1 MKMKLTYY
9 LFVGMLTIFHAQ
21 AQENN
26 HALQQILQMVESNN
40 KDLKANQQITTAQKA
55 KNRSENNLANPT
67 LSYAHLWD
75 SKNSEKTVGEIVVS
89 QSFDF
94 PSLYISR
101 SKVNRLKA
109 GSLDAQSMAQ
119 RQQILL
125 QAQEVCLDI
134 IYLYQQQQL
143 LDERL
148 KNAENLCSYYQ
159 QRLEKG
165 DANILETNKI
175 NLELLNVRTE
185 VRTNSTNLHNKLK
198 ELLLLNSGQPL
209 TPGRSMLER
218 QIPQAQAL
226 GLTQYPTVNLPTDFT
241 SICDE
246 LVNSTPTVLAAVR
259 QNEATHLEVSV
270 NKQGWL
276 PKLEIGYRRNTENGH
291 PLNGVV
297 VGMSFPIFENRN
309 KVKIAKAQ
317 ALSSNYQKENITLL
331 TKSAL
336 WKLYD
341 EACTLQTSIRE
352 YQDTFTQQKDLELLK
367 KALIGG
373 EINIIEY
380 FVEISIVYQSKQN
393 LLALE
398 NQYQKTMA
406 RIYQSKL

>member
-1 MKMKLTYY
+1 MKKILT
-9 LFVGMLTIFHAQ
+9 LSIWLSSMTAFHAQ
-21 AQENN
+21 AQDNTL
-26 HALQQILQMVESNN
+26 ALQQILQMIEANN
-40 KDLKANQQITTAQKA
+40 KDLKANQQLVAAQKTE
-55 KNRSENNLANPT
+55 NRSNNNLANPT

-75 SKNSEKTVGEIVVS
+75 SKNNDQTVGEMVVS

-109 GSLDAQSMAQ
+109 SSLDAQSMAQ

-125 QAQEVCLDI
+125 QAQEICLDI

-143 LDERL
+143 LAERL
-148 KNAENLCSYYQ
+148 KNAESLADFYR
-159 QRLEKG
+159 QRLENG

-185 VRTNSTNLHNKLK
+185 ARTNSTNLHNKLK

-209 TPGRSMLER
+209 TPGRSMLEG
-218 QIPQAQAL
+218 QVPEPETL
-226 GLTQYPTVNLPTDFT
+226 GLTQYPTVTLPADFAPL
-241 SICDE
+241 CEE
-246 LVNSTPTVLAAVR
+246 LVNSTPAVLAAMSQHEVAR
-259 QNEATHLEVSV
+259 HEVSV
-270 NKQGWL
+270 SKQGWL
-276 PKLEIGYRRNTENGH
+276 PKLEVGYRRNTENGH

-297 VGMSFPIFENRN
+297 VGMSFPIFENRG
-309 KVKIAKAQ
+309 KVKTAKAQ
-317 ALSSNYQKENITLL
+317 ALSRDYQKENITLQ
-331 TKSAL
+331 TQSTL

-341 EACTLQTSIRE
+341 EASTLQASIRE
-352 YQDTFTQQKDLELLK
+352 YQETFTKQQDLELLK

-373 EINIIEY
+373 EISMIEY
-380 FVEISIVYQSKQN
+380 FVEISVVYQSQQN

-398 NQYQKTMA
+398 NQYQKIMA

>member
-1 MKMKLTYY
+1 MKKRLTYY
-9 LFVGMLTIFHAQ
+9 LLLGMLTASHAQ
-21 AQENN
+21 AQENS
-26 HALQQILQMVESNN
+26 HALQQILQMVEANN
-40 KDLKANQQITTAQKA
+40 KELKANQQMTAAQKSE
-55 KNRSENNLANPT
+55 NRSGNNLANPT

-75 SKNSEKTVGEIVVS
+75 SKNSDNTVGEMVVS

-94 PSLYISR
+94 PSLYITR

-148 KNAENLCSYYQ
+148 KNAEDLASFYQ

-185 VRTNSTNLHNKLK
+185 ARTNSTNLHNKLK

-209 TPGRSMLER
+209 TPGRSMLEG
-218 QIPQAQAL
+218 QVPQPQAL
-226 GLTQYPTVNLPTDFT
+226 GLTKYPTIALPADFAPL
-241 SICDE
+241 CEE
-246 LVNSTPTVLAAVR
+246 LVNSSPSVLAAMN
-259 QNEATHLEVSV
+259 QSEAARREVSV

-297 VGMSFPIFENRN
+297 VGMSFPIFENRG

-317 ALSSNYQKENITLL
+317 AVSSNYQKENITLQ
-331 TKSAL
+331 TQSAL
-336 WKLYD
+336 WQLYD
-341 EACTLQTSIRE
+341 EACTLQASIRE
-352 YQDTFTQQKDLELLK
+352 YQETFTKQQDLELLK
-367 KALIGG
+367 KALMGG
-373 EINIIEY
+373 EINMIEY
-380 FVEISIVYQSKQN
+380 FVEISVVYQSQQN

-406 RIYQSKL
+406 RLYQSKL